1 MSVSDCGG
9 QNHVETHG
17 RASYYN
23 GRACLKCA
31 SHYNGRA
38 SHYRHVCVYGENI
51 VLDYIHKKGVIHD
64 KSRLFLVDGVGAR
77 PRAIERDR

>member
-1 MSVSDCGG
+1 MRLIHDRV
-9 QNHVETHG
+9 
-17 RASYYN
+17 
-23 GRACLKCA
+23 CLKCA

-38 SHYRHVCVYGENI
+38 FLLWSCMCLKCASHYRHVCVYGETI